1 MSRARAAA
9 LALVNWRGVFYE
21 RYLLDRHVTALEG
34 ANGAGKTTVMIAAY
48 VVLLPDLSRLRFT
61 NLGESGAT
69 GGDKGIWGRLGA
81 PGRPSYAAL
90 EIEVAAGESI
100 VAGVH
105 LERRAEPTLE
115 LSPFLISGLD
125 LRGSLR
131 DVLLRSDGDHDYV
144 PVLDE
149 VREAV
154 VRRGGQLEVFATTK
168 EYFAALFDRGVTP
181 LRLATDEDRNKLN
194 EMLRTSMTGGIS
206 RALTA
211 ELRAFLFKEETGLG
225 DALSRMRGNLDAC
238 HRTRIEVAEAR
249 KLEQE
254 IAGVYDSGHVMF
266 ATALF
271 ATRAHAEELGKRAAE
286 ARVALEAAEA
296 SLRALDADR
305 AEARARHEGLL
316 ARAALARA
324 AAASARQ
331 DAARAERG
339 HELAVR
345 LAALEPE
352 IAQAA
357 ATASAARDV
366 LETVRR
372 RRDDLRESS
381 ARARDAHERAARG
394 LADLQAGLDDL
405 HRRAHAQRH
414 VRTQLEHARQAL
426 ALPDLEPEGA
436 AGALA
441 SVRARLAAIDLRRAR
456 LDRDAAQAE
465 VRRRDHERARTAL
478 HRIAGAVDPSR
489 AHEEARRALAKLS
502 ELEANAGRRGTLGEE
517 LARSLPL
524 LSRQRAVRARARELG
539 LELDP
544 AAAATR
550 AVQLRLAEADARIR
564 QAEETARQGAGAAAE
579 ARRERDEASA
589 RLSELEGKHARW
601 KEADGLGR
609 RIESALAVDVRTRE
623 DALRAR
629 ARIADERDAARARV
643 SDLRTRRDG
652 LLRQLATLEASAST
666 FHPDLLRIR
675 DELDAELLAARFEDL
690 DLAEAVRVEG
700 ALGAL
705 AEALVVDDP
714 AAAAKAIAGKP
725 REIDTVWLVPG
736 GAYDSP
742 AEGVSRMGDDLVIS
756 VGRAAAADETDRRAF
771 RVTRAKE
778 QPSLGRRARERR
790 ADALRAQDEAM
801 GRDLEAAIDA
811 LADVDALARCAEAL
825 VAAAHLLE
833 GGDPQALV
841 ERAGHDLRAAEAAE
855 QIASAS
861 ALAGS
866 HDATNLRP
874 RVDALRALLADA
886 FLLDPPDY
894 SDRVGELEASLRA
907 AREAK
912 EELERVAQARI
923 ELSELVD
930 ALRFAPEEEAHDGT
944 APVQAA
950 LDREREVLFGAR
962 EALEDVDRDRHALR
976 FEDAEQALST
986 RPELVPAMEE
996 QLSRARE
1003 ALRLEEAALRE
1014 AETASDAA
1022 AIVGQKAQATLE
1034 AARAHHARLRI
1045 ETSAEGASDDVALA
1059 YAMRASFRQSAD
1071 DREAECIAL
1080 EVEERAAQ
1088 TRVTLLEERR
1098 AHAERALAVAEAKL
1112 AQEEHSRRPAAL
1124 AWESARVAAETAS
1137 VLVAAMSAR
1146 FASTYEDRPSASLW
1160 PEVRSRAGMLVE
1172 RLEAARGGAEAA
1184 GRVRAAVAVRQPGEV
1199 QPVLEAWLAV
1209 RDWAK
1214 RRLPAQVADV
1224 PDPLDALGR
1233 LRDGLGALQDRLT
1246 RQEADLCGASEDVAR
1261 GIEVQLRKAKN
1272 QVRRLNQNLD
1282 GVGFGTIGGI
1292 RVQMSRVER
1301 MDQVLRALRDGA
1313 AQELLFQPNL
1323 PIEAALDEIFRRYG
1337 GGRGGG
1343 QRILDYREYV
1353 ELTVE
1358 IRREAQ
1364 GDWELATPTR
1374 LSTGE
1379 AIGVGAA
1386 LMMVILTEWERDA
1399 NLLRAKRASGS
1410 LRFLFLD
1417 EANRLSHDNL
1427 GVLFELCKTL
1437 DLQLLIAAPEVAR
1450 AEGNTTYRL
1459 VRRVT
1464 PEGSEEVLVSGR
1476 RTVVAAS

>member
-1 MSRARAAA
+1 MSRARAVA

-48 VVLLPDLSRLRFT
+48 VVLLPDLTRLRFT

-81 PGRPSYAAL
+81 LGRPSYAAL
-90 EIEVAAGESI
+90 EIEVAAGESM
-100 VAGVH
+100 VAGIH
-105 LERRAEPTLE
+105 LERRAEPMLE

-131 DVLLRSDGDHDYV
+131 DVLLRSEGDHDYV

-154 VRRGGQLEVFATTK
+154 ARRGGKLEVFATTK
-168 EYFAALFDRGVTP
+168 DYFAALFDRGVTP
-181 LRLATDEDRNKLN
+181 LRMATDEDRNKLN

-238 HRTRIEVAEAR
+238 HRTRLEVAEAR
-249 KLEQE
+249 KLEHE
-254 IAGVYDSGHVMF
+254 IAGVYDSGQVMF
-266 ATALF
+266 AAALF
-271 ATRAHAEELGKRAAE
+271 ATRAHAEELGKRVAE
-286 ARVALEAAEA
+286 ARGALDAAEA
-296 SLRALDADR
+296 SVRAMDAER
-305 AEARARHEGLL
+305 AEARGCHEGLL
-316 ARAALARA
+316 ARAGSARA
-324 AAASARQ
+324 EAESARQ
-331 DAARAERG
+331 AAARAERG

-345 LAALEPE
+345 LAALQPE

-357 ATASAARDV
+357 ATASDARD
-366 LETVRR
+366 LHEAAGR
-372 RRDDLRESS
+372 RRDDLRASS
-381 ARARDAHERAARG
+381 ERARDAHERAARG
-394 LADLQAGLDDL
+394 LADLPAGLDEL

-414 VRTQLEHARQAL
+414 VRAQLDLARRAL
-426 ALPDLEPEGA
+426 DLPDLEPEGA

-441 SVRARLAAIDLRRAR
+441 SVRASLAEIDVRRAR
-456 LDRDAAQAE
+456 LDREAAQAE
-465 VRRRDHERARTAL
+465 VRRRDHERARAAL
-478 HRIAGAVDPSR
+478 GRIVGEVDASR
-489 AHEEARRALAKLS
+489 AHEEARRALARLS
-502 ELEANAGRRGTLGEE
+502 ELEASGGRRGALGEE

-539 LELDP
+539 LELGPGAP
-544 AAAATR
+544 ATQ
-550 AVQLRLAEADARIR
+550 AVQLRLAEADAMIREAEEKAR
-564 QAEETARQGAGAAAE
+564 QAAGAAAE
-579 ARRERDEASA
+579 ARRAGGETLV
-589 RLSELEGKHARW
+589 RLSELEDRHARW
-601 KEADGLGR
+601 KDAESLVR
-609 RIESALAVDVRTRE
+609 RIETALGVDVRTRE
-623 DALRAR
+623 DAFRAR
-629 ARIADERDAARARV
+629 ARIADERDAARARL
-643 SDLRTRRDG
+643 SDLQARREG
-652 LLRQLATLEASAST
+652 LLRQLAMLEASAST
-666 FHPDLLRIR
+666 VHPDLLRIR

-690 DLAEAVRVEG
+690 DLAEAARMEG

-714 AAAAKAIAGKP
+714 AAAAHAIAGKP
-725 REIDTVWLVPG
+725 RELDTVWLVPSG
-736 GAYDSP
+736 SYESP
-742 AEGVSRMGDDLVIS
+742 AEGVSRVDGDLVIS
-756 VGRAAAADETDRRAF
+756 DGRAF

-778 QPSLGRRARERR
+778 QPSLGRRARERW
-790 ADALRAQDEAM
+790 AKALRAQVEAM
-801 GRDLEAAIDA
+801 ERDLQVAIDA
-811 LADVDALARCAEAL
+811 VAGADALVRDTEGL
-825 VAAAHLLE
+825 VTAAQLLE
-833 GGDPQALV
+833 GSDLQARV
-841 ERAGHDLRAAEAAE
+841 ERARNDLGAAEAAE
-855 QIASAS
+855 QTALAS
-861 ALAGS
+861 ALAANL
-866 HDATNLRP
+866 DATNLRP

-886 FLLDPPDY
+886 FLLDPPEY
-894 SDRVGELEASLRA
+894 SDRVSELEASLRTA
-907 AREAK
+907 QEAK
-912 EELERVAQARI
+912 EELERVADARA

-930 ALRFAPEEEAHDGT
+930 ALRVAPQEGADDGT
-944 APVQAA
+944 AMRAA
-950 LDREREVLFGAR
+950 LDHEREVLFSAR
-962 EALEDVDRDRHALR
+962 EALEDVDRDRHALG
-976 FEDAEQALST
+976 FEDAEKALSAQS
-986 RPELVPAMEE
+986 ELVPAMEE
-996 QLSRARE
+996 QLASARE
-1003 ALRLEEAALRE
+1003 ALRLEDAALRE
-1014 AETASDAA
+1014 AEATSEAA
-1022 AIVGQKAQATLE
+1022 ALAWQKAQATLE
-1034 AARAHHARLRI
+1034 AARAHQARLRTEI
-1045 ETSAEGASDDVALA
+1045 SAEGASDDVGLA
-1059 YAMRASFRQSAD
+1059 YATRASFRQSVGE
-1071 DREAECIAL
+1071 READGVAIDAQ
-1080 EVEERAAQ
+1080 ERAAHL
-1088 TRVTLLEERR
+1088 RVTLLEERR
-1098 AHAERALAVAEAKL
+1098 TQAERARGLAKARL

-1124 AWESARVAAETAS
+1124 AWERARGAAETAS
-1137 VLVAAMSAR
+1137 VLGEAMSAR
-1146 FASTYEDRPSASLW
+1146 FASTYEDRPSGSLW
-1160 PEVRSRAGMLVE
+1160 PEVRSRAGVLVE
-1172 RLEAARGGAEAA
+1172 RLESGRGGAEAA
-1184 GRVRAAVAVRQPGEV
+1184 GRARAVMRESAEV

-1246 RQEADLCGASEDVAR
+1246 RQEADLRGASEDVAR

-1282 GVGFGTIGGI
+1282 GVAFGTIGAI
-1292 RVQMSRVER
+1292 RVQMRRVER
-1301 MDQVLRALRDGA
+1301 MDQVLRALREGA
-1313 AQELLFQPNL
+1313 AQDLLFQPNL
-1323 PIEAALDEIFRRYG
+1323 PIEEALEEIFRRYG

-1353 ELTVE
+1353 ELWVE
-1358 IRREAQ
+1358 IRRAAQ
-1364 GDWELATPTR
+1364 QDWELASPTR

-1464 PEGSEEVLVSGR
+1464 PEGNEEVLVSGR
-1476 RTVVAAS
+1476 RAVVPAS

>member
-1 MSRARAAA
+1 MSRARAVA

-61 NLGESGAT
+61 NLGESSAT

-81 PGRPSYAAL
+81 LGRPSYAAL
-90 EIEVAAGESI
+90 EIEVAGESI
-100 VAGVH
+100 VAGIH
-105 LERRAEPTLE
+105 LERRAEPALE

-149 VREAV
+149 VRAAV
-154 VRRGGQLEVFATTK
+154 TRCGGKLEVFATTK
-168 EYFAALFDRGVTP
+168 DYFAALFDRGVTP
-181 LRLATDEDRNKLN
+181 LRMATDEDRNKLN

-225 DALSRMRGNLDAC
+225 DALSRIRGNLDAC

-266 ATALF
+266 AAALF
-271 ATRAHAEELGKRAAE
+271 ATRAHAEELGKHVAE

-296 SLRALDADR
+296 SVRAIDAER

-324 AAASARQ
+324 EAASARQ
-331 DAARAERG
+331 GAARAERG

-345 LAALEPE
+345 CAALEPE

-357 ATASAARDV
+357 ATASAARDA
-366 LETVRR
+366 LEAACRQ
-372 RRDDLRESS
+372 RDDLRASS

-394 LADLQAGLDDL
+394 LADLQAGLDEL

-414 VRTQLEHARQAL
+414 VRAQLERARRAL
-426 ALPDLEPEGA
+426 ALPGLEPEGA

-441 SVRARLAAIDLRRAR
+441 SVRARLAEIDVQRAR
-456 LDRDAAQAE
+456 VDRDAAQAE
-465 VRRRDHERARTAL
+465 VRRRDHERARAAL
-478 HRIAGAVDPSR
+478 RRIAGEVDASR
-489 AHEEARRALAKLS
+489 AHEEARRALATLS
-502 ELEANAGRRGTLGEE
+502 ELEASGGRRGALGEE

-524 LSRQRAVRARARELG
+524 LSRQRAVRAHARELG
-539 LELDP
+539 LKLDP
-544 AAAATR
+544 GAPATR
-550 AVQLRLAEADARIR
+550 AVQLRLAEAEAGIREAEEKAR
-564 QAEETARQGAGAAAE
+564 QAAGAAAE
-579 ARRERDEASA
+579 ARRARDETSV
-589 RLSELEGKHARW
+589 RVSELEGRHARW
-601 KEADGLGR
+601 KEADSLVRRVETALG
-609 RIESALAVDVRTRE
+609 VDVRTRE

-643 SDLRTRRDG
+643 SELRARREG
-652 LLRQLATLEASAST
+652 LLRQLAMLEASAST
-666 FHPDLLRIR
+666 VHPDLLRIR

-690 DLAEAVRVEG
+690 DLTEAARVEG

-705 AEALVVDDP
+705 AEALVVDNP
-714 AAAAKAIAGKP
+714 AAAAQAIAGKP
-725 REIDTVWLVPG
+725 RELDTVWLVPS
-736 GAYDSP
+736 GAYESP
-742 AEGVSRMGDDLVIS
+742 AEGVSRIDGDLVIS
-756 VGRAAAADETDRRAF
+756 DGRAF

-790 ADALRAQDEAM
+790 AEALRAQGEAM
-801 GRDLEAAIDA
+801 GHDLEAAIE
-811 LADVDALARCAEAL
+811 ALARADAL
-825 VAAAHLLE
+825 VRGAEVLVAVAHLLE
-833 GGDPQALV
+833 GGDPQVLV
-841 ERAGHDLRAAEAAE
+841 ERARADLRATEAAE
-855 QIASAS
+855 QTARAS
-861 ALAGS
+861 ALAGTE
-866 HDATNLRP
+866 DATSLRP
-874 RVDALRALLADA
+874 HVDALRALLADA

-894 SDRVGELEASLRA
+894 SDRVRELEASLRIA
-907 AREAK
+907 QEAK
-912 EELERVAQARI
+912 EELERVAEARA

-930 ALRFAPEEEAHDGT
+930 ALRFAPEEGAHDGT
-944 APVQAA
+944 AAVQAA
-950 LDREREVLFGAR
+950 LDHERDVLFGAR

-976 FEDAEQALST
+976 FEDAAQALSA
-986 RPELVPAMEE
+986 RPEIVPAMEE
-996 QLSRARE
+996 QLARARE
-1003 ALRLEEAALRE
+1003 ALRLEDASLRE
-1014 AETASDAA
+1014 AEAASDSAA
-1022 AIVGQKAQATLE
+1022 LAGQKAQATLE
-1034 AARAHHARLRI
+1034 AARAHHARLRTEI
-1045 ETSAEGASDDVALA
+1045 SAEGASDDVALA
-1059 YAMRASFRQSAD
+1059 YATRASFRQSAG
-1071 DREAECIAL
+1071 DREAECVAV
-1080 EVEERAAQ
+1080 EAEERSAQ
-1088 TRVTLLEERR
+1088 MRVTLLEERR
-1098 AHAERALAVAEAKL
+1098 TQAERTLAAAKAKL

-1124 AWESARVAAETAS
+1124 AWESARGAAETAS
-1137 VLVAAMSAR
+1137 VLGAAMSAR
-1146 FASTYEDRPSASLW
+1146 FASTYEARPSASLW
-1160 PEVRSRAGMLVE
+1160 PEVRSRAGVLVE

-1184 GRVRAAVAVRQPGEV
+1184 GRVRAAVRESAEV

-1214 RRLPAQVADV
+1214 RRLPAQVADM

-1246 RQEADLCGASEDVAR
+1246 RQEADLRGASEDVAR
-1261 GIEVQLRKAKN
+1261 GIEVHLRKAKN
-1272 QVRRLNQNLD
+1272 HVRRLNQNLD
-1282 GVGFGTIGGI
+1282 GVAFGTIGGI
-1292 RVQMSRVER
+1292 RVQMKRVER
-1301 MDQVLRALRDGA
+1301 MDQVLRALREGA

-1323 PIEAALDEIFRRYG
+1323 PIEEALDEIFRRYG

-1353 ELTVE
+1353 ELSVE
-1358 IRREAQ
+1358 IRREAR
-1364 GDWELATPTR
+1364 GDWELASPTR

-1386 LMMVILTEWERDA
+1386 LMMVILTEWEHEA
-1399 NLLRAKRASGS
+1399 NLLRAKRASGA

-1427 GVLFELCKTL
+1427 GILFELCKTL

-1450 AEGNTTYRL
+1450 AEGNITYRL

-1464 PEGSEEVLVSGR
+1464 PEGTEEVLVSGR
-1476 RTVVAAS
+1476 RTVVPAS